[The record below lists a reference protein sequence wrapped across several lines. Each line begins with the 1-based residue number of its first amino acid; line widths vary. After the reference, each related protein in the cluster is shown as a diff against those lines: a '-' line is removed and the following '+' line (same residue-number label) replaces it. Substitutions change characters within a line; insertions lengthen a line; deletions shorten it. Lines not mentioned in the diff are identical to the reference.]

1 MSQTHR
7 IIIDADTGIDDALAI
22 LYAIHAPE
30 IKLEGLTTTFGNT
43 DVDQATDNTLR
54 LLKLCGKETEIPVA
68 KGAAGPLKREY
79 EGPVVNVHGHNGIG
93 DAVIPKSDQQ
103 PLPVSAAEFLVRM
116 ANDNPGEITLV
127 MVGRMTNLA
136 LALQMDPSIA
146 RKFKKVVIM
155 GGTVLAPGNVT
166 PVSEANLWGDPEA
179 AAAVFESEVPLTVV
193 GLDVTMKTRLTYE
206 HLHLLDRKA
215 PERNKAMVQFLHDSL
230 GVYFDFYRQS
240 NYFAES
246 CPLHDPLAVLVA
258 VNPSLV
264 KTQTFKAT
272 IDCGHGLTAGMI
284 VTDRRAR
291 ATEGRDIQF
300 CMEVDADRA
309 VGQMLSAWL

>member
-1 MSQTHR
+1 MTATHR
-7 IIIDADTGIDDALAI
+7 MIIDADTGIDDALAI
-22 LYAIHAPE
+22 LYAMYAPE
-30 IKLEGLTTTFGNT
+30 IKLEGLTTIFGNT
-43 DVDQATDNTLR
+43 DVEQATDNTLR
-54 LLKLCGKETEIPVA
+54 LIKLCNRENEIPVA
-68 KGAAGPLKREY
+68 KGAAAPLKREFS
-79 EGPVVNVHGHNGIG
+79 GPAVAVHGQNGIG

-103 PLPVSAAEFLVRM
+103 PLPISAAEFLVQK
-116 ANDNPGEITLV
+116 ANENPGEITLV

-136 LALQMDPSIA
+136 LALQLDPAIA
-146 RKFKKVVIM
+146 GKFKKVVIM

-166 PVSEANLWGDPEA
+166 PVSEANFWGDPEA
-179 AAAVFESEVPLTVV
+179 AAIVFESELPLTIV
-193 GLDVTMKTRLTYE
+193 GLDVTMETRLTYA
-206 HLHLLDRKA
+206 HLNLLDRRA
-215 PERNKAMVQFLHDSL
+215 PEANKTLVQFLHDSL
-230 GVYFDFYRQS
+230 PVYYDFYRGS

-272 IDCGHGLTAGMI
+272 IDCGEGHTAGMI

-309 VGQMLSAWL
+309 VGQMLAAWL

>member
-1 MSQTHR
+1 MTATHR
-7 IIIDADTGIDDALAI
+7 MIIDADTGIDDALAI
-22 LYAIHAPE
+22 LYAIYAKE
-30 IKLEGLTTTFGNT
+30 IQLEGITTTFGNT
-43 DVDQATDNTLR
+43 DVEQATDNTLR
-54 LLKLCGKETEIPVA
+54 LIKLCNPGYEIPVA
-68 KGAAGPLKREY
+68 KGAAGPLKRDY
-79 EGPVVNVHGHNGIG
+79 EGPVVAVHGHNGIG
-93 DAVIPKSDQQ
+93 DAIIPKSEQQ
-103 PLPVSAAEFLVRM
+103 PLAMSAAEFLVSK
-116 ANDNPGEITLV
+116 ANENPGEITLV

-136 LALQMDPSIA
+136 LALQLDPSIA
-146 RKFKKVVIM
+146 GKFKKVVIM

-179 AAAVFESEVPLTVV
+179 AAVVFESDVPLTVV

-206 HLHLLDRKA
+206 HLHLLDRQA
-215 PERNKAMVQFLHDSL
+215 PAEHKQLVQFLHDSL
-230 GVYFDFYRQS
+230 RVYFNFYRES

-258 VNPSLV
+258 INPSLV
-264 KTQTFKAT
+264 QIQTFKAT
-272 IDCGHGLTAGMI
+272 IDCGNGATAGMI

-291 ATEGRDIQF
+291 ASLGRDVQF